1 MRTAWVRSVCVFVMS
16 LASVAWSEPVW
27 VDVRSAEEHQQSHI
41 AGDPRISH
49 TDVVSELPA
58 LVPDKSTP
66 VYLYCRSGRRAGI
79 AKQALEEAGYQKVI
93 NAGGIDDARAT
104 RGLK

>member
-1 MRTAWVRSVCVFVMS
+1 MNTVWVRI
-16 LASVAWSEPVW
+16 LALCGLLLATSAWSDPVW
-27 VDVRSAEEHQQSHI
+27 VDVRSAEEYQQSHI
-41 AGDPRISH
+41 AGDPRITH
-49 TDVVSELPA
+49 TEIVSELSA

-79 AKQALEEAGYQKVI
+79 AKQALEEAGYQQVF
-93 NAGGIDDARAT
+93 NAGGIDDARAA

>member
-1 MRTAWVRSVCVFVMS
+1 MKYAFLTIFTILGWLF
-16 LASVAWSEPVW
+16 ASAAWSEPVW

-41 AGDPRISH
+41 EGDPRITH
-49 TDVVSELPA
+49 TEIVSELPA
-58 LVPDKSTP
+58 LVPDKATP

-79 AKQALEEAGYQKVI
+79 AKQALEEAGYQNVV